1 MKRYQDIVKLGLL
14 ALALTAGLSACYK
27 DDSVGPHRTLA
38 LATPSEQMAENYDV
52 IYGRELV
59 IAAPKVTLPAGT
71 SAELHY
77 EWSIDYKVVSKEATL
92 RYTPSSYGTLPA
104 RLRIYTE
111 DGAYTQQFKVRVL
124 SPYSQGLFVL
134 SGDQSKGYVSY
145 FPKGEQADFEQD
157 VFAKNNPSHSALP
170 AAPIALHFF
179 TGGPSASNQ
188 VYATLAFG
196 SPSRA
201 YRLHANRM
209 QVDAPVINF
218 GSQTVGSMA
227 LVPYPEFTEAY
238 ITGGSLYRLARESD
252 VLPVRD
258 QDQALRRAL
267 SSGATISLASV
278 ATSWVDGTSRVGI
291 VRDQTTGKLGPVY
304 RTARAAGLI
313 LFNAATSELLVNSM
327 SASSSSIVYKRVLVP
342 SLGSQPDV
350 RNLWLQFAENPFQGA
365 TMLSMQH
372 TDDNHNVV
380 LLYRTSSGDHKLLL
394 LHPADYFAET
404 VVGAGTE
411 QPRAVQAV
419 YPSLNPVSY
428 KQSETPT
435 KAISYDGAR
444 AFVAAGSKVYFYN
457 LQTGSSTDYLAGIAT
472 GSKPTSGETIVD
484 ILQPDARR
492 LYVAAN
498 DGTKG
503 YVYCYDVSA
512 VTPQLLWKSSA
523 FSVPI
528 TGLSYRAN

>member
-1 MKRYQDIVKLGLL
+1 M
-14 ALALTAGLSACYK
+14 
-27 DDSVGPHRTLA
+27 
-38 LATPSEQMAENYDV
+38 
-52 IYGRELV
+52 
-59 IAAPKVTLPAGT
+59 
-71 SAELHY
+71 
-77 EWSIDYKVVSKEATL
+77 
-92 RYTPSSYGTLPA
+92 
-104 RLRIYTE
+104 
-111 DGAYTQQFKVRVL
+111 
-124 SPYSQGLFVL
+124 
-134 SGDQSKGYVSY
+134 
-145 FPKGEQADFEQD
+145 
-157 VFAKNNPSHSALP
+157 
-170 AAPIALHFF
+170 
-179 TGGPSASNQ
+179 
-188 VYATLAFG
+188 
-196 SPSRA
+196 
-201 YRLHANRM
+201 
-209 QVDAPVINF
+209 
-218 GSQTVGSMA
+218 
-227 LVPYPEFTEAY
+227 
-238 ITGGSLYRLARESD
+238 
-252 VLPVRD
+252 LPVRD

-313 LFNAATSELLVNSM
+313 LFNTATSELLVNSM

-404 VVGAGTE
+404 VVGANTD
-411 QPRAVQAV
+411 Q
-419 YPSLNPVSY
+419 
-428 KQSETPT
+428 
-435 KAISYDGAR
+435 AISYDGAR

-472 GSKPTSGETIVD
+472 GSKPASGETIVD